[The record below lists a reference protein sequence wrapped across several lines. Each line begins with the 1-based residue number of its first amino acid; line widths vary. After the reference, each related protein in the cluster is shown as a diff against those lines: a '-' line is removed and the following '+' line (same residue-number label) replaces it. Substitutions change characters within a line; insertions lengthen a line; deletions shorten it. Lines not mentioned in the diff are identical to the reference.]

1 MMRCRSHSL
10 GWVFATRMIGIIC
23 LLIAIVFV
31 NILTHY
37 VESPIFTSGVTF
49 INENFWLLTLIALI
63 LMVGDVFSAF
73 PFPFN
78 LPAPIIT
85 AFGSVFFI
93 MFLLRIFQ
101 WTDTVTSTSLSP
113 LFSFLSPIIATVV
126 FLIVLVSGYYAIL
139 RQLWYQSRP
148 IETPAGGPVIRETNP
163 PGPETIPREDMDA
176 KTWEEIGAEF
186 RLMLYDIIH
195 QFRQE
200 IRKNQ

>member
-1 MMRCRSHSL
+1 MRCRSHSF

-23 LLIAIVFV
+23 LLIAIVLA

-49 INENFWLLTLIALI
+49 INENFWLLVLIALI
-63 LMVGDVFSAF
+63 LMVGDVFAAF

-78 LPAPIIT
+78 LPAPLIT

-93 MFLLRIFQ
+93 MFMLRIFQ
-101 WTDTVTSTSLSP
+101 WTDSVTSTSISP
-113 LFSFLSPIIATVV
+113 LFSFLAPVIATIV
-126 FLIVLVSGYYAIL
+126 FLIVLASGYYAIL
-139 RQLWYQSRP
+139 RQLWVQSRVG
-148 IETPAGGPVIRETNP
+148 ETPVEGQTIHATNTEE
-163 PGPETIPREDMDA
+163 PGTTLQEVTDA

-195 QFRQE
+195 RFRQE
-200 IRKNQ
+200 MRKNQ

>member
-1 MMRCRSHSL
+1 MRCRSHSL

-23 LLIAIVFV
+23 LLIAIVLA

-37 VESPIFTSGVTF
+37 VENPVFISAVTF
-49 INENFWLLTLIALI
+49 INGNFWLLILIALI
-63 LMVGDVFSAF
+63 LMVGDVFAAF

-93 MFLLRIFQ
+93 MFMLRIFQ
-101 WTDTVTSTSLSP
+101 WTDTVTSTTLSP
-113 LFSFLSPIIATVV
+113 LFSFLAPVIATVV

-139 RQLWYQSRP
+139 RQLWFQSRAGEVLSGGQG
-148 IETPAGGPVIRETNP
+148 IFETPSTGTEQNP
-163 PGPETIPREDMDA
+163 PEVTDA

-195 QFRQE
+195 RFRQE

>member
-1 MMRCRSHSL
+1 MRCRSHSL

-23 LLIAIVFV
+23 LLIAIVFA

-49 INENFWLLTLIALI
+49 INDNFWLLVFIALI

-148 IETPAGGPVIRETNP
+148 VETPAEGPIIQATVSPEL
-163 PGPETIPREDMDA
+163 ETIPQESVDA

-195 QFRQE
+195 RFRQE

>member
-1 MMRCRSHSL
+1 MRCRSHSL

-23 LLIAIVFV
+23 LLIAIVLA

-37 VESPIFTSGVTF
+37 VESPVFTSGVTF
-49 INENFWLLTLIALI
+49 VNENFWLLVLIALI
-63 LMVGDVFSAF
+63 LMIGDVFAAF

-85 AFGSVFFI
+85 AFGSVFCI

-101 WTDTVTSTSLSP
+101 WTDTVTSTTLSP
-113 LFSFLSPIIATVV
+113 LFSFLAPIIATMV

-139 RQLWYQSRP
+139 RKLWLQSSARDVSA
-148 IETPAGGPVIRETNP
+148 EGQVSGTLGSGGPEMHIREVT
-163 PGPETIPREDMDA
+163 DA
-176 KTWEEIGAEF
+176 KTWEQIGAEF

-195 QFRQE
+195 RFRQE

>member
-1 MMRCRSHSL
+1 MYCRSHSL

-23 LLIAIVFV
+23 LLIAIVLA

-37 VESPIFTSGVTF
+37 VENPLFTSGVTF
-49 INENFWLLTLIALI
+49 INENFWLLVLIALI
-63 LMVGDVFSAF
+63 FMVGDVIAAF

-85 AFGSVFFI
+85 AFGSVFLI
-93 MFLLRIFQ
+93 MFMLRIFQ
-101 WTDTVTSTSLSP
+101 WTDSVTSTTLSP
-113 LFSFLSPIIATVV
+113 LFSFLAPVIATVV

-139 RQLWYQSRP
+139 RGLWFQSRAGEVP
-148 IETPAGGPVIRETNP
+148 DGGQVAGAPAPTGQEAESREVA
-163 PGPETIPREDMDA
+163 GA
-176 KTWEEIGAEF
+176 KSWEEIGAEF

-195 QFRQE
+195 RFRQE

>member
-23 LLIAIVFV
+23 LLIAIVFA

-37 VESPIFTSGVTF
+37 VESPVFISGVTF
-49 INENFWLLTLIALI
+49 INENFWLLVLIALI
-63 LMVGDVFSAF
+63 FMVGDVFTAF
-73 PFPFN
+73 PFPFS
-78 LPAPIIT
+78 LPSPIIT
-85 AFGSVFFI
+85 AFGSVFCI

-101 WTDTVTSTSLSP
+101 WTDMVTSTTLSP

-126 FLIVLVSGYYAIL
+126 FFIVLVSGYYSIL
-139 RQLWYQSRP
+139 RQLYFQSRAG
-148 IETPAGGPVIRETNP
+148 ENPAGGEVI
-163 PGPETIPREDMDA
+163 PGIIPAGTGQDLPEVQDA

-195 QFRQE
+195 RFRQE

>member
-1 MMRCRSHSL
+1 MRCRSHSL

-23 LLIAIVFV
+23 LLIAIVFA

-37 VESPIFTSGVTF
+37 VESPVFTSGVTF
-49 INENFWLLTLIALI
+49 INENFWLLVLIALI
-63 LMVGDVFSAF
+63 LMIGDIFAAF

-85 AFGSVFFI
+85 AFGSVFCI

-101 WTDTVTSTSLSP
+101 WTDTVTSTILSP
-113 LFSFLSPIIATVV
+113 LFSFLAPIIATMV

-139 RQLWYQSRP
+139 RQLWLQSSAGDVSA
-148 IETPAGGPVIRETNP
+148 EGQVSGALGSGGPGMHTREVT
-163 PGPETIPREDMDA
+163 DA

-195 QFRQE
+195 RFRQE

>member
-1 MMRCRSHSL
+1 MRCRSHSL

-23 LLIAIVFV
+23 LLIAIVLA

-37 VESPIFTSGVTF
+37 VENPVFISAVTF
-49 INENFWLLTLIALI
+49 INGNFWLLILIALI
-63 LMVGDVFSAF
+63 LMVGDVFAAF

-85 AFGSVFFI
+85 AFGSVFCI

-101 WTDTVTSTSLSP
+101 WTDTVTSTTLSP
-113 LFSFLSPIIATVV
+113 LFSFLAPIIATMV

-139 RQLWYQSRP
+139 RQLWLQSRAGEVP
-148 IETPAGGPVIRETNP
+148 AEGQVLHGTPSTGTGPNP
-163 PGPETIPREDMDA
+163 TGVTDA

-195 QFRQE
+195 RFRQE

>member
-1 MMRCRSHSL
+1 MRCRSQSL

-23 LLIAIVFV
+23 LLIAIVFA

-37 VESPIFTSGVTF
+37 VESPIFTSGVAF
-49 INENFWLLTLIALI
+49 INENFWLLVLIALI
-63 LMVGDVFSAF
+63 LMVGDVFAAF

-148 IETPAGGPVIRETNP
+148 METPADGPGIRETISP
-163 PGPETIPREDMDA
+163 EPETIQREDTDT

-195 QFRQE
+195 LFRQE